1 MLWAQ
6 VVSKRGRSRRLR
18 GALAATSFSLPR
30 STISPRD
37 ATSRPSAEKRSRV
50 RTVPDKEKSI
60 TPSRAQGGG
69 VGPSQGNVI
78 LPLGYETRGRRWTA
92 VLRFRRLRRIGRRDV
107 RFPAARRQGS
117 GGHRAVGQA
126 LVDLRAE
133 LVGLDVLAAVE

>member
-18 GALAATSFSLPR
+18 GAVAATSFSLPR

-37 ATSRPSAEKRSRV
+37 ATSRPSAENRSRV

-69 VGPSQGNVI
+69 VGPSERKRN
-78 LPLGYETRGRRWTA
+78 LGSRVRDKGTRWTL
-92 VLRFRRLRRIGRRDV
+92 VLRFHSLRGRSGRRNLGFD
-107 RFPAARRQGS
+107 PAGWERS
-117 GGHRAVGQA
+117 GRHRDLGQ
-126 LVDLRAE
+126 
-133 LVGLDVLAAVE
+133 